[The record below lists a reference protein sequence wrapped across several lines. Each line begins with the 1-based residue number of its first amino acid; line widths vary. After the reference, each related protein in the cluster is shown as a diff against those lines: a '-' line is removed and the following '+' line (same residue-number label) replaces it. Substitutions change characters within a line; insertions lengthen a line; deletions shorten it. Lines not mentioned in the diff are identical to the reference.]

1 MFAIY
6 GDPWNM
12 CAGQVYTHNS
22 SAQSVKYEG
31 CCSEI
36 NFALLC
42 SFRQTRS
49 EADCVTPD
57 HVAFDV
63 LS

>member
-1 MFAIY
+1 MEY
-6 GDPWNM
+6 GD
-12 CAGQVYTHNS
+12 GQVYTHNS

-31 CCSEI
+31 YCSEV
-36 NFALLC
+36 NFALMC

-49 EADCVTPD
+49 EANCVTPD